1 MKKCLLFC
9 RKELAHFLSKR
20 KEKEKRKAALKES
33 EGQIMVATILYG
45 L

>member
-1 MKKCLLFC
+1 MKDCLLFC

-20 KEKEKRKAALKES
+20 KEKEKLQATLKES
-33 EGQIMVATILYG
+33 EGQMMVATILYG